1 MTPEPVIT
9 QEALDRLERNLK
21 EFISAIVEAND
32 RRYEQRFKDSQTA
45 VDAALNAA
53 KEAVLKAEDASEKRF
68 EGVNEFRQT
77 LGDQQ
82 RTLMPRIEAVQ
93 RMETIERS
101 VDELKRS
108 RAVLDGQRAGSKEGW
123 GAVVATIGVV
133 GVIIGIVGGI
143 VVLAIRFAKP

>member
-82 RTLMPRIEAVQ
+82 RLLMPRVEAVQ
-93 RMETIERS
+93 RMESIEKTL
-101 VDELKRS
+101 DELKRTK
-108 RAVLDGQRAGSKEGW
+108 ATTEGQRAGAKEGW
-123 GAVVATIGVV
+123 GAIAAVLGAISIVLG
-133 GVIIGIVGGI
+133 IIGAV
-143 VVLAIRFAKP
+143 VVLALKFGKP